1 MPCSARRTIPS
12 RSRTTCCAT
21 STCPIPEP
29 PENKNEENHHGEKDQ
44 LPAGHQ
50 RGAGPG
56 NAPRPERLHHGRR
69 QCRRRRRARRG
80 RRLGRRAG
88 GHQGPLP
95 PVPRP
100 RAGYPVVRD
109 RLCRRRGRRRHPR
122 HAPGVRTDV
131 RRLRRLLPGPDPQPG
146 RQVPLHVRR
155 QGGHPAGDP
164 YHGRRR
170 PARRRPAFADAHF
183 AMDPHPRPQGGLPVV
198 ALRRQG
204 PAGPGDPRQR
214 PGDLL
219 RAQAALFDAGRG
231 TRGACTA
238 YPSARR
244 TSSATATTS
253 PW

>member
-56 NAPRPERLHHGRR
+56 DAPRPERLHHGRR
-69 QCRRRRRARRG
+69 QCRRRRRPARTTPG
-80 RRLGRRAG
+80 ATCWGS
-88 GHQGPLP
+88 
-95 PVPRP
+95 P
-100 RAGYPVVRD
+100 RASTTSSPAVCWIPRCRD
-109 RLCRRRGRRRHPR
+109 RLCRRRGRRRHP

-183 AMDPHPRPQGGLPVV
+183 AMDIPGLKVV
-198 ALRRQG
+198 CPSSPYDARACWSRR
-204 PAGPGDPRQR
+204 
-214 PGDLL
+214 
-219 RAQAALFDAGRG
+219 
-231 TRGACTA
+231 
-238 YPSARR
+238 
-244 TSSATATTS
+244 SATTTR
-253 PW
+253 